1 MHQTHFLSKHSFLY
15 YNFSLWSC
23 HYFFSVNF
31 KKNEKVYNPEKSEV
45 LKMLQENESDP
56 EPGNTDTT
64 LNNVDDSVN
73 AIDNNVITDD
83 EVVVAVMPLANNVAT
98 VANDV
103 VVVVNNDDHQEQE
116 RLSHYYTL
124 ACMLQLLNSGDS
136 TSGNIFSNDK
146 LID

>member
-1 MHQTHFLSKHSFLY
+1 MVVSLS
-15 YNFSLWSC
+15 
-23 HYFFSVNF
+23 FFSVNF

-45 LKMLQENESDP
+45 LKMLQESESDP

-64 LNNVDDSVN
+64 LNNVHDSN

-83 EVVVAVMPLANNVAT
+83 DVVVAVMPLANNVAT
-98 VANDV
+98 VATDV